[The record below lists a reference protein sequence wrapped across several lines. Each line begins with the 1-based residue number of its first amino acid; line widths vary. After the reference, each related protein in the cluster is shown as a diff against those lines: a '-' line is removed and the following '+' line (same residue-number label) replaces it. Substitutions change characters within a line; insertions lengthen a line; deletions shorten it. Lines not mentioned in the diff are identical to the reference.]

1 MSRLLESFRI
11 AFRGLFANK
20 VRAALTM
27 LGIIIGV
34 AAVIALVS
42 IGEGFSAYVS
52 GEMEGLGTRTLFV
65 FVNRGADNPQQLT
78 TADAEALADPMA
90 CPGIEAVAPT
100 YEQGATAT
108 YAGIETSPNVS
119 GVTPEYLTVQ
129 SYDMKVGRFIEQDD
143 VSHRGRVAVLG
154 STPASDLF
162 PGSAY
167 PIGETIRLNDVPFE
181 VVGVMAEKGST
192 GPMDNDDVVLI
203 PLTAAQT
210 RLFTGDTVRGDY
222 VVSSINV
229 LVQSEDMLDSTIEDI
244 SVVLRERHRIQPGD
258 TDDFQVANPSEMV
271 ETVTGIIAT
280 LTIFLGAIAAISL
293 LVGGIGIM
301 NIMLVSVTERTREI
315 GLRKAVGA
323 GKSDI
328 LWQFLIEAIAMSLVG
343 GLLGIGLGTAISQIA
358 SSALNVQALV
368 TVNSV
373 GLAFGFS
380 AAVGVFF
387 GIYPAMRAAN
397 LHPID
402 ALRYE

>member
-1 MSRLLESFRI
+1 
-11 AFRGLFANK
+11 
-20 VRAALTM
+20 
-27 LGIIIGV
+27 
-34 AAVIALVS
+34 
-42 IGEGFSAYVS
+42 
-52 GEMEGLGTRTLFV
+52 
-65 FVNRGADNPQQLT
+65 
-78 TADAEALADPMA
+78 
-90 CPGIEAVAPT
+90 
-100 YEQGATAT
+100 
-108 YAGIETSPNVS
+108 
-119 GVTPEYLTVQ
+119 
-129 SYDMKVGRFIEQDD
+129 MKVGRFIEQDD
-143 VSHRGRVAVLG
+143 VDHRGRVAVLG

-181 VVGVMAEKGST
+181 VIGVMAEKGST

-203 PLTAAQT
+203 PLTTAQT
-210 RLFTGDTVRGDY
+210 RLFTVDTVRGDY
-222 VVSSINV
+222 VVSSISV
-229 LVQSEDMLDSTIEDI
+229 LVQSEDMLDSTIEDV
-244 SVVLRERHRIQPGD
+244 SAVLRERHRIQPGD
-258 TDDFQVANPSEMV
+258 TDDFQVRNPSDMV
-271 ETVTGIIAT
+271 ETVTGITTT

-328 LWQFLIEAIAMSLVG
+328 LWQFLIEAIVMSLIG

-358 SSALNVQALV
+358 GSALDMQTVV
-368 TVNSV
+368 SVNSV

>member
-1 MSRLLESFRI
+1 VSRLLESFRI
-11 AFRGLFANK
+11 ALRGLIANK
-20 VRAALTM
+20 ARAALTM

-78 TADAEALADPMA
+78 TGDAEALADPMA

-100 YEQGATAT
+100 YQQGATAT

-143 VSHRGRVAVLG
+143 VDHRGRVAVLG

-203 PLTAAQT
+203 PLTSAQT
-210 RLFTGDTVRGDY
+210 RLFTADTVRGDY

-244 SVVLRERHRIQPGD
+244 SAVLRERHRIQPGD

-271 ETVTGIIAT
+271 EIATGITTT

-323 GKSDI
+323 GKLDI
-328 LWQFLIEAIAMSLVG
+328 LWQFLIEAIAMSLIG

-358 SSALNVQALV
+358 GPALNVQALV
-368 TVNSV
+368 SVNSV